1 MLLEV
6 SKTINQIMPFSID
19 SSNLEEEKTNV
30 SSKFQSILENLKS
43 EYCVKE
49 KQYTDTDADRSN
61 NEFDEELDD
70 KELTE
75 VINAIAEVIMY
86 IKINYKEI
94 DNADLNN
101 IFEKLNETQNM
112 LESIHDNKGSI
123 YLEKEIGSLIN
134 LLGQADNFD
143 LQNLNDKI
151 ILNNDA
157 KHLDISFRAI
167 EFEGNDEK
175 IDEVEKIIEK
185 VNKKLMGILDLQSLK
200 DEKISFQEIKNEQQ
214 KDEIIL
220 DDDTEHLNF
229 KFEEIKVSE
238 KGETASYM
246 DSNGESFIENGK
258 FQSTKNEYSHFVNI
272 LANDVANID
281 NEIEL
286 NLIQDI
292 NREELIQQIVE
303 KFEIIENQDKQE
315 VKIKLKPDYLGELVL
330 KMELDDGAIVAK
342 LIVDNNR
349 TKDIIESG
357 LYQLKEQFKNN
368 GLEVKTIDVFI
379 GANEEFAG
387 EKRNRYN
394 FSKSQS
400 RLKISNKLVEEFD
413 QYSINSIDQNTS
425 INYEG
430 RLNLFV

>member
-49 KQYTDTDADRSN
+49 KQYTDTDKSN

-134 LLGQADNFD
+134 LLGQADNFN

-175 IDEVEKIIEK
+175 IDEIDKIIEK